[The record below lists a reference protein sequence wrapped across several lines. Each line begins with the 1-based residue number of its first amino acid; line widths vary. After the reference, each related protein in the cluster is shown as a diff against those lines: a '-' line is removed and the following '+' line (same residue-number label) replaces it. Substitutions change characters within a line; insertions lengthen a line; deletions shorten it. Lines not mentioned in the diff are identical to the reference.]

1 MTKNTSTANRHPPV
15 DSPAAVD
22 TKHAPRR
29 SPWPLAV
36 VAALFIIIP
45 FVFWYG
51 TWFGR
56 ALTNG
61 EIEKYLADESK
72 PRYVQHAL
80 SQVAERIARHEP
92 SVERFYPRVLSVS
105 ESANTDLRMTAAWVM
120 GEEHKSEEFRAGLL
134 RLLNDREPI
143 VRRNAA
149 LALVRFG
156 DRRSR
161 PELRDML
168 RPFTVTAPAE
178 GLIVSALP
186 PGAYVKRDAAL
197 TRLKLKDD
205 APPLDVRSP
214 LVGRVEHT
222 SVKDGDAVRAGDGVA
237 VLAPDADSVWE
248 ALRALSVVGASED
261 LPEVERYAGGV
272 EGMPAR
278 IKQQAALT
286 VEAVKRRESQTS
298 LPNDQPSMN

>member
-1 MTKNTSTANRHPPV
+1 MTKNTSTANHHPHV
-15 DSPAAVD
+15 TSPATVD

-45 FVFWYG
+45 FIFWYG

-80 SQVAERIARHEP
+80 SQVAERIARNEP

-105 ESANTDLRMTAAWVM
+105 ESASTDLRMTAAWVM
-120 GEEHKSEEFRAGLL
+120 GEEHKSEEFRAALL

-168 RPFTVTAPAE
+168 RPFTVTAQAE
-178 GLIVSALP
+178 GTIVSALL
-186 PGAYVKRDAAL
+186 PGAYVKRDTKL
-197 TRLKLKDD
+197 TRLKGKDD
-205 APPLDVRSP
+205 APLDVRSP
-214 LVGRVEHT
+214 LAGMVEHT
-222 SVKDGDAVRAGDGVA
+222 SVKEGDAVRAGDGVA
-237 VLAPDADSVWE
+237 MLAPDADSVWE